1 MNELTPQQIA
11 FLNYYNNPKE
21 ETFGNALQSAI
32 KAGYS
37 QEYAESLT
45 YQMPDWLSENL
56 GRRKRMLNK
65 AENVL
70 DKLLGSEDERI
81 ALDAGKFV
89 AKTLGKNDGYSERT
103 EHTGKD
109 GEKLVI
115 EISKEIAEKNAIT
128 HSTETNSEGHA

>member
-1 MNELTPQQIA
+1 MSELTPQQIA

-21 ETFGNALQSAI
+21 ETFGNALQSAL
-32 KAGYS
+32 KAGYA

-45 YQMPDWLSENL
+45 SKMPDWLAENV

-65 AENVL
+65 AENALDRLLESEDDKIVL
-70 DKLLGSEDERI
+70 DAS
-81 ALDAGKFV
+81 KFV

-103 EHTGKD
+103 EHTGAD

-115 EISKEIAEKNAIT
+115 EISKEIASKNNII
-128 HSTETNSEGHA
+128 NDGGN